1 MKKLNNK
8 GVTLVELIVSFAL
21 VGVAI
26 IYFFQTLYTVKKVYA
41 DARNET
47 NNYIN
52 RDYTLRILS
61 TYLDEQGALP
71 NDINICRMYNLNC
84 IEATFDKYYYNGSK
98 SENEAQLVDNSY
110 GKYYR
115 IKIKDKNNNY
125 YYLYK
130 YWKILDDTERTSFR
144 PYYPGY
150 SNGGMNGSREN
161 VITAAYDST
170 ARYTFAKKL
179 KGNVT
184 INYSIATDESGN
196 CTTNTTTFTI
206 DNNHK
211 ETVTGENVPG
221 WQDATVTFSDVPEN
235 SHLTVEVSGSNPD
248 KCTAYTAIKS
258 ITLN

>member
-71 NDINICRMYNLNC
+71 NDICSMYNLNC
-84 IEATFDKYYYNGSK
+84 EKAIFDKYYYNCSK
-98 SENEAQLVDNSY
+98 SENEAQSEDNSY

-115 IKIKDKNNNY
+115 IKITDKNNNY

-130 YWKILDDTERTSFR
+130 HWKILDDTERTSFR

-150 SNGGMNGSREN
+150 SNGGMNGGREN
-161 VITAAYDST
+161 VITAAYDSK
-170 ARYTFAKKL
+170 ASYTFAKKL

-184 INYSIATDESGN
+184 INYSIATDGRGN

-206 DNNHK
+206 DNNHMK
-211 ETVTGENVPG
+211 IVAGKNVAGWQDETVTFY
-221 WQDATVTFSDVPEN
+221 AVPEN

-248 KCTAYTAIKS
+248 KCTAYTAINS

>member
-71 NDINICRMYNLNC
+71 NDICSMYNLKC
-84 IEATFDKYYYNGSK
+84 KKAIFDTYYYNGEK
-98 SENEAQLVDNSY
+98 SVGDAQKKDNSY

-115 IKIKDKNNNY
+115 IEITDENNNI

-130 YWKILDDTERTSFR
+130 HWKMLDDTERTSFR

-150 SNGGMNGSREN
+150 SNGGMNSDKKN

-184 INYSIATDESGN
+184 INYSIATDEGGN

-206 DNNHK
+206 DNNHTQ
-211 ETVTGENVPG
+211 TVIRENAAD
-221 WQDATVTFSDVPEN
+221 WDTSSITFSDVPEN
-235 SHLTVEVSGSNPD
+235 SHLTVEVKGSNPV
-248 KCTAYTAIKS
+248 KCTAYTAINS

>member
-71 NDINICRMYNLNC
+71 DDICSMYNLNC
-84 IEATFDKYYYNGSK
+84 KEAAFDKYYYNGSK
-98 SENEAQLVDNSY
+98 GENEAQLGDNNY
-110 GKYYR
+110 GRYYR
-115 IKIKDKNNNY
+115 IKITDDDRT

-130 YWKILDDTERTSFR
+130 HLRMLDDTGRTTFR

-150 SNGGMNGSREN
+150 SNGGMNGGKKN
-161 VITAAYDST
+161 VITAAYDSK
-170 ARYTFAKKL
+170 ASYTFAKKL

-184 INYSIATDESGN
+184 INYSIATDGGGN

-206 DNNHK
+206 DNNHT
-211 ETVTGENVPG
+211 ETVTGKNAAG
-221 WQDATVTFSDVPEN
+221 WQELKVTFYDVPEN
-235 SHLTVEVSGSNPD
+235 SHLTVEVRGSNPD
-248 KCTAYTAIKS
+248 KCTAYTAIDS
-258 ITLN
+258 IILN

>member
-1 MKKLNNK
+1 MKKLSNK

-61 TYLDEQGALP
+61 KYLDEQGALP
-71 NDINICRMYNLNC
+71 DDICSMYNLNC
-84 IEATFDKYYYNGSK
+84 KEAIFDTYYYNEEK
-98 SENEAQLVDNSY
+98 SVGDAQKKDNSY

-115 IKIKDKNNNY
+115 IKIKDENNNY

-144 PYYPGY
+144 PYYPGFKQDGI
-150 SNGGMNGSREN
+150 NEKKNN
-161 VITAAYDST
+161 VITAAYKST

-184 INYSIATDESGN
+184 IDYSIATDGGGN

-206 DNNHK
+206 DNNHTQ
-211 ETVTGENVPG
+211 TVIRKIYPD
-221 WQDATVTFSDVPEN
+221 WQNSTVTFYDVPEN
-235 SHLTVEVSGSNPD
+235 SHLTVEVSASNPD
-248 KCTAYTAIKS
+248 GCTAYTAINS

>member
-71 NDINICRMYNLNC
+71 NDICSMYNLNC
-84 IEATFDKYYYNGSK
+84 EKAIFDKYYYNGSK
-98 SENEAQLVDNSY
+98 SENEAQSEDNSY

-115 IKIKDKNNNY
+115 IKITDKNNNY

-130 YWKILDDTERTSFR
+130 HWKILDDTERTSFR

-150 SNGGMNGSREN
+150 SNGGMNGGREN
-161 VITAAYDST
+161 VITAAYDSK
-170 ARYTFAKKL
+170 ASYTFAKKL
-179 KGNVT
+179 NGNVT
-184 INYSIATDESGN
+184 INYSIATDGRGN

-206 DNNHK
+206 DNNHMK
-211 ETVTGENVPG
+211 IVAGKNVAGWQDETVTFY
-221 WQDATVTFSDVPEN
+221 AVPEN

-248 KCTAYTAIKS
+248 KCTAYTAINS

>member
-1 MKKLNNK
+1 
-8 GVTLVELIVSFAL
+8 
-21 VGVAI
+21 
-26 IYFFQTLYTVKKVYA
+26 
-41 DARNET
+41 
-47 NNYIN
+47 
-52 RDYTLRILS
+52 
-61 TYLDEQGALP
+61 
-71 NDINICRMYNLNC
+71 
-84 IEATFDKYYYNGSK
+84 
-98 SENEAQLVDNSY
+98 
-110 GKYYR
+110 
-115 IKIKDKNNNY
+115 
-125 YYLYK
+125 
-130 YWKILDDTERTSFR
+130 
-144 PYYPGY
+144 
-150 SNGGMNGSREN
+150 MNGSRVN

-221 WQDATVTFSDVPEN
+221 WQDATVTFYDVPEN
-235 SHLTVEVSGSNPD
+235 SHLTVEVSGNNPD

>member
-71 NDINICRMYNLNC
+71 DDICSMYNLKC
-84 IEATFDKYYYNGSK
+84 KKAIFDTYYYNGEK
-98 SENEAQLVDNSY
+98 SVGDAQKKDNSY

-115 IKIKDKNNNY
+115 IEITDENNNI

-130 YWKILDDTERTSFR
+130 HWKILDDTERTSFR
-144 PYYPGY
+144 PYYPGFEQDGIY
-150 SNGGMNGSREN
+150 GERKN
-161 VITAAYDST
+161 VITAAYKST

-184 INYSIATDESGN
+184 INYSIATDGGGS
-196 CTTNTTTFTI
+196 CTKNTTTFTI
-206 DNNHK
+206 DNNHT
-211 ETVTGENVPG
+211 ETVTRENVAG
-221 WQDATVTFSDVPEN
+221 WQGAKVTFDAVPEN
-235 SHLTVEVSGSNPD
+235 SHLTVEVSASNPD
-248 KCTAYTAIKS
+248 GCTAYTAINS
-258 ITLN
+258 IKLN

>member
-71 NDINICRMYNLNC
+71 NDICSMYNLNC
-84 IEATFDKYYYNGSK
+84 EKAIFDKYYYNGSK
-98 SENEAQLVDNSY
+98 SENEAQSEDNSY

-115 IKIKDKNNNY
+115 IKITDKNNNY

-130 YWKILDDTERTSFR
+130 HWKILDDTERTSFR

-150 SNGGMNGSREN
+150 SNGGMNGGREN
-161 VITAAYDST
+161 VITAAYDSK
-170 ARYTFAKKL
+170 ASYTFAKKL

-184 INYSIATDESGN
+184 INYSIATDGRGN

-206 DNNHK
+206 DNNHMK
-211 ETVTGENVPG
+211 IVAGKNVAGWQDETVTFY
-221 WQDATVTFSDVPEN
+221 AVPEN
-235 SHLTVEVSGSNPD
+235 SHLTVEVRASNPYG
-248 KCTAYTAIKS
+248 CTAYTAINS

>member
-71 NDINICRMYNLNC
+71 DDICSMYNLKC
-84 IEATFDKYYYNGSK
+84 KKAIFDTYYYNGEK
-98 SENEAQLVDNSY
+98 SVGDAQKKDNSY

-115 IKIKDKNNNY
+115 IEITDENNNI

-130 YWKILDDTERTSFR
+130 HWKILDDTERTSFR
-144 PYYPGY
+144 PYYPGFEQDGIY
-150 SNGGMNGSREN
+150 GERKN
-161 VITAAYDST
+161 VITAAYKST

-184 INYSIATDESGN
+184 IDYSIATDGGGN

-206 DNNHK
+206 DNNHTQ
-211 ETVTGENVPG
+211 TVIRKIYPD
-221 WQDATVTFSDVPEN
+221 WQNSTVRSMVCQKI
-235 SHLTVEVSGSNPD
+235 H
-248 KCTAYTAIKS
+248 I
-258 ITLN
+258 

>member
-71 NDINICRMYNLNC
+71 NDICSMYNLKC
-84 IEATFDKYYYNGSK
+84 KKAIFDTYYYNGEK
-98 SENEAQLVDNSY
+98 SVVDAQKKDNSY

-115 IKIKDKNNNY
+115 IEITDENNNI

-130 YWKILDDTERTSFR
+130 HWKMLDDTGRTTFR

-150 SNGGMNGSREN
+150 SNGGMNGDKKN

-184 INYSIATDESGN
+184 INYSIATDEGGS

-206 DNNHK
+206 DNNHT
-211 ETVTGENVPG
+211 ETVIRENAAD
-221 WQDATVTFSDVPEN
+221 WDTSSITFSDVPEN
-235 SHLTVEVSGSNPD
+235 SHLTVEVKGSNPV
-248 KCTAYTAIKS
+248 KCTAYTAINS
-258 ITLN
+258 IILN

>member
-71 NDINICRMYNLNC
+71 SDICSMYNLNC
-84 IEATFDKYYYNGSK
+84 REAIFDKYYYNGLK
-98 SENEAQLVDNSY
+98 DENEAQSVSNSY

-115 IKIKDKNNNY
+115 IKIRDENNNY

-144 PYYPGY
+144 PYYPGFVQDGI
-150 SNGGMNGSREN
+150 NGERKN
-161 VITAAYDST
+161 VITAAYNST
-170 ARYTFAKKL
+170 AKYTFAKKL

-184 INYSIATDESGN
+184 IKYSIATDGGGN

-206 DNNHK
+206 DNNHTQ
-211 ETVTGENVPG
+211 TVIRENYPD
-221 WQDATVTFSDVPEN
+221 WQDSTVTFYGVPEN
-235 SHLTVEVSGSNPD
+235 SHLTVEVSASNPD
-248 KCTAYTAIKS
+248 GCTTYTAIDS

>member
-52 RDYTLRILS
+52 RDYALRILS

-71 NDINICRMYNLNC
+71 SDICSAYNLKC
-84 IEATFDKYYYNGSK
+84 KKAVFGAYYYNGVK
-98 SENEAQLVDNSY
+98 NVRDAQKKDNSY
-110 GKYYR
+110 GKYY
-115 IKIKDKNNNY
+115 KIEITDENNNI

-130 YWKILDDTERTSFR
+130 HWKILDDAGRTSFR
-144 PYYPGY
+144 PYYPGFEQDGIY
-150 SNGGMNGSREN
+150 GERNN
-161 VITAAYDST
+161 VITASYVST

-184 INYSIATDESGN
+184 IDYSIATDGGGN

-206 DNNHK
+206 DNNHTQ
-211 ETVTGENVPG
+211 TVIRKIYPD
-221 WQDATVTFSDVPEN
+221 WQNSTVTFYGVPEN
-235 SHLTVEVSGSNPD
+235 SLLTVEVSGSNPD
-248 KCTAYTAIKS
+248 GCTAYTAINS

>member
-71 NDINICRMYNLNC
+71 NDICSMYNLNC
-84 IEATFDKYYYNGSK
+84 EKAIFDKYYYNGSK
-98 SENEAQLVDNSY
+98 SENEAQSEDNSY

-115 IKIKDKNNNY
+115 IKITDKNNNT

-130 YWKILDDTERTSFR
+130 HWKILDDTERTSFR
-144 PYYPGY
+144 PYYPGFVRD
-150 SNGGMNGSREN
+150 GITGERKN
-161 VITAAYDST
+161 VITASYKST
-170 ARYTFAKKL
+170 AKYTFAKKL
-179 KGNVT
+179 NGNVT
-184 INYSIATDESGN
+184 IDYSIATDGGGN
-196 CTTNTTTFTI
+196 CTTNTTIFTI
-206 DNNHK
+206 DNNPPWK
-211 ETVTGENVPG
+211 VTRENYPN
-221 WQDATVTFSDVPEN
+221 WQDLTVTFYGVPEN
-235 SHLTVEVSGSNPD
+235 SHLTVEVSASNQYG
-248 KCTAYTAIKS
+248 CTAYTAINS

>member
-61 TYLDEQGALP
+61 AYLDEQGALP
-71 NDINICRMYNLNC
+71 KDICSMYNLKC
-84 IEATFDKYYYNGSK
+84 EEAAFDKYYYNGPK
-98 SENEAQLVDNSY
+98 GENEAQLGDNSY
-110 GKYYR
+110 GRYYR
-115 IKIKDKNNNY
+115 IKITDGDKT

-130 YWKILDDTERTSFR
+130 HLRMLDDTGRTTFR

-150 SNGGMNGSREN
+150 SNGGINGSKEN

-184 INYSIATDESGN
+184 IQYSMADDCKNVI
-196 CTTNTTTFTI
+196 NTTRFIIAGNEQEYST
-206 DNNHK
+206 D
-211 ETVTGENVPG
+211 GQGG
-221 WQDATVTFSDVPEN
+221 WQSGTLQFAGIPDN
-235 SHLTVEVSGSNPD
+235 STLTVEVKNSKPD
-248 KCTAYTAIKS
+248 GCTAYTAIDS
-258 ITLN
+258 ITLD

>member
-71 NDINICRMYNLNC
+71 DDICSMYNLKC
-84 IEATFDKYYYNGSK
+84 KKAIFDTYYYNGEK
-98 SENEAQLVDNSY
+98 SVGDAQKKDNSY

-115 IKIKDKNNNY
+115 IEITDENNNI

-130 YWKILDDTERTSFR
+130 HWKILDDTERTSFR

-150 SNGGMNGSREN
+150 SNGGMNSSMVN

-211 ETVTGENVPG
+211 ETVTGENVAG
-221 WQDATVTFSDVPEN
+221 WQDATVTFYAVPEN

>member
-41 DARNET
+41 DARFET
-47 NNYIN
+47 NDYI
-52 RDYTLRILS
+52 RKDYTLRILS

-71 NDINICRMYNLNC
+71 SDICSMYNLNC
-84 IEATFDKYYYNGSK
+84 VEAIFDKYYYNGSK

-115 IKIKDKNNNY
+115 IKIRDKNNNT

-130 YWKILDDTERTSFR
+130 HWKILDDTRRTSFR
-144 PYYPGY
+144 PYYPGN
-150 SNGGMNGSREN
+150 SNGGMNGGREN
-161 VITAAYDST
+161 VITAAYDSK
-170 ARYTFAKKL
+170 ASYTFAKKL
-179 KGNVT
+179 NGNVT
-184 INYSIATDESGN
+184 IDYSIATDGGGS
-196 CTTNTTTFTI
+196 CTKNITTFTI
-206 DNNHK
+206 DNNHT
-211 ETVTGENVPG
+211 ETVTRENVAG
-221 WQDATVTFSDVPEN
+221 WQDAKVTFDAVPEN

-248 KCTAYTAIKS
+248 KCTAYTAINS

>member
-71 NDINICRMYNLNC
+71 SNICSMYNLKC
-84 IEATFDKYYYNGSK
+84 KKAIFSTYYYNGEK
-98 SENEAQLVDNSY
+98 SVGDAQKKDNSY

-115 IKIKDKNNNY
+115 IEITDENNNI

-130 YWKILDDTERTSFR
+130 HWKILDDTERTSFR
-144 PYYPGY
+144 PYYPGFEQDGIY
-150 SNGGMNGSREN
+150 GERKN
-161 VITAAYDST
+161 VITAAYNST

-179 KGNVT
+179 NGNVT
-184 INYSIATDESGN
+184 IDYSIATDGGGS

-211 ETVTGENVPG
+211 KTVTRENAAG
-221 WQDATVTFSDVPEN
+221 WQDLTVSFSDVPEN
-235 SHLTVEVSGSNPD
+235 SHLTVEVIGSNPD
-248 KCTAYTAIKS
+248 GCTAYTAINS